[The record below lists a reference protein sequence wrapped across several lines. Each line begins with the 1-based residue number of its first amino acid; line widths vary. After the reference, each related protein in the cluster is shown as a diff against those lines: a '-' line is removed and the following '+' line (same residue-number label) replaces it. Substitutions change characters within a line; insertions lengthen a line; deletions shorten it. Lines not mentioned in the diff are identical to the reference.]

1 MEPNKYCVEVR
12 GSESATLG
20 PLIVCRD
27 RWPSPQEGKK
37 ERKEGSKE
45 KERQAEKRKS
55 GLFKTGTDTAF
66 CRESVIPIAP
76 STPFFVPRLIQRA
89 DRIRIQEALSA
100 FLKVHYQ
107 IFAV

>member
-1 MEPNKYCVEVR
+1 MAIAAGR
-12 GSESATLG
+12 
-20 PLIVCRD
+20 
-27 RWPSPQEGKK
+27 K
-37 ERKEGSKE
+37 ERE
-45 KERQAEKRKS
+45 KGRKQGKRKTGRKRKS